1 MRRAP
6 LVPVAL
12 ALVGAMLAAHYLPAL
27 TPRCW
32 LLLTATASLVGGAA
46 MLWLRKSK
54 TIVYLCILL
63 LAAGVGGTL
72 MRSADPRYDH
82 RHWTHLTG
90 PVAYLDVRLDETP
103 QPRPRSYRVHA
114 SVHAIDG
121 KHCRGTITLYLR
133 PDSTAATLR
142 YGDRLLLHARPDPSR
157 ASLYTTADHY
167 TLLSHTSPT
176 LRSRLESLRIHL
188 LQRIHSGPLPR
199 RHAAIA
205 AAFTLGWRADID
217 PDTLNLY
224 RDSGIMH
231 LLCVSGLHVGLL
243 ASLVG
248 LLLLWLG
255 KERRGRIIRGTLQ
268 MLAVWTFTLLSG
280 AAPATLRAA
289 LMFSLFILA
298 DSLGRRT
305 DRLNLLALA
314 AIVMLLSKPLLIF
327 DLGWQLSVS
336 AVAGIALIHPL
347 LRHTLPPLSH
357 ALVSTAATIATL
369 PLIVARFHRLPLY
382 FLVANLLVVPLA
394 ALILATSLLYLLLPC
409 PLTAWLVSILLSFSD
424 IVTSWVSSLP
434 LAVIDNLYPTPLHLV
449 ALTLAALS
457 LLLTPRFLRSR
468 TAATPS

>member
-1 MRRAP
+1 MRRTP

-12 ALVGAMLAAHYLPAL
+12 ALVAAMLAAHHLPAL

-32 LLLTATASLVGGAA
+32 LLLAATASLAGGAA
-46 MLWLRKSK
+46 MLWIRKSQ

-63 LAAGVGGTL
+63 ISAGIGGAL

-82 RHWTHLTG
+82 RHWTHLAG

-103 QPRPRSYRVHA
+103 QPRTRSYRVRA
-114 SVHAIDG
+114 SVNALDG
-121 KHCRGTITLYLR
+121 QHCRGTITLYLR
-133 PDSTAATLR
+133 PDSTASTLR
-142 YGDRLLLHARPDPSR
+142 YGDRLLIHAHPDRSR
-157 ASLYTTADHY
+157 TSLYTTADHY
-167 TLLSHTSPT
+167 TLLAHSSHT
-176 LRSRLESLRIHL
+176 LRSRLESMRMHL
-188 LQRIHSGPLPR
+188 LHRIHSGPLPR

-205 AAFTLGWRADID
+205 AALTLGWRADID
-217 PDTLNLY
+217 PATLDLY

-248 LLLLWLG
+248 LLLLGLG
-255 KERRGRIIRGTLQ
+255 KERRGRIVRGTLQ
-268 MLAVWTFTLLSG
+268 LLAVWTFTILSG
-280 AAPATLRAA
+280 AAPSTLRAA

-314 AIVMLLSKPLLIF
+314 AIAMLLAKPLLLF

-336 AVAGIALIHPL
+336 AVAGISLIHPL

-357 ALVSTAATIATL
+357 ALVSTAATVATL

-382 FLVANLLVVPLA
+382 FLIANLLVVPLA
-394 ALILATSLLYLLLPC
+394 ALILAASLLYLALPC
-409 PLTAWLVSILLSFSD
+409 PVTAWPVSLLLGFSD
-424 IVTSWVSSLP
+424 SVTSWVSTLP
-434 LAVIDNLYPTPLHLV
+434 MAVIDNLYPAPLHLV
-449 ALTLAALS
+449 ALTLAALM
-457 LLLTPRFLRSR
+457 LLLAPRLLRSH
-468 TAATPS
+468 TAGTPS